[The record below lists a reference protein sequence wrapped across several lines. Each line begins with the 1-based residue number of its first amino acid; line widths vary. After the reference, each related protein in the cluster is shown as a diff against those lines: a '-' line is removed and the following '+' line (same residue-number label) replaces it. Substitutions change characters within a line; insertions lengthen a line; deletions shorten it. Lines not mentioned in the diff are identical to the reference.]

1 MSTHKKMNTRS
12 NYSYIT
18 KTALLFFLPFC
29 FSACKPADDKNI
41 NTTAIT
47 LHSKQIK
54 DSVPVIDSNVKNS
67 TLFDT
72 ALYNSKMLTLVHNNP
87 SAKWPVK
94 APYPR
99 AQAILPFS
107 RIIAYYGNFY
117 SKNMGILGALPTDEM
132 LLRLKKEADN
142 WAKADSLTPVIPAI
156 HYIAVTAQASPGK
169 NSKYRQRMPFSEIDK
184 AVEIAKKING
194 IVFLDIQ
201 VGWSSLQEEIPPLE
215 KYLLMPNVH
224 LGIDP
229 EFSMKGRQVPGSVIG
244 TMDAADINFASAYL
258 ANITKEH
265 NLPPKILVLHRFTK
279 GMITN
284 YTNIITRPEVQI
296 VINMDGFGSA
306 AKKISSYKL
315 AVINEPVQFAG
326 FKVFY
331 KNDALSPGSGTIMQP
346 SEILKLYPVPV
357 YIQYQ

>member
-1 MSTHKKMNTRS
+1 MPTHKIKTTKWYGRC
-12 NYSYIT
+12 II
-18 KTALLFFLPFC
+18 KTAIPLLLPFC
-29 FSACKPADDKNI
+29 FSACKLADDKNN
-41 NTTAIT
+41 NTTART
-47 LHSKQIK
+47 LQSKEIK
-54 DSVPVIDSNVKNS
+54 DSVPVIESTVKNS
-67 TLFDT
+67 ILLDT
-72 ALYNSKMLTLVHNNP
+72 ASYNRKLLTLVHNKP

-94 APYPR
+94 APYPT
-99 AQAILPFS
+99 AQAILPFN

-132 LLRLKKEADN
+132 LLRLKKEVKN
-142 WAKADSLTPVIPAI
+142 WEEADSLTPVIPAI

-169 NSKYRQRMPFSEIDK
+169 NSKYRLRMPFSEIDK
-184 AVEIAKKING
+184 AVEVAKKING

-201 VGWSSLQEEIPPLE
+201 IGWSSLQEEIPPLE
-215 KYLLMPNVH
+215 KYLLLPNVH

-229 EFSMKGRQVPGSVIG
+229 EFSMKGRQVPGSVVG

-258 ANITKEH
+258 ANLAKEH

-279 GMITN
+279 GMIAN
-284 YTNIITRPEVQI
+284 YSNIIKHPEVQI
-296 VINMDGFGSA
+296 VMNMDGFGMP

-315 AVINEPVQFAG
+315 AITNEPVQFAG

-331 KNDALSPGSGTIMQP
+331 KNDILSPGWRTIMQP